1 MSDLNTHE
9 VLPTVSIAGPAGP
22 ATEGSPLAFTLTR
35 TGDLTDTLTVGLMAM
50 PGSAMMGM
58 DFTAPSQAT
67 FAAGEATTVV
77 NVMTTDDAMAE
88 GSESFTLQINPTPV
102 YNIGAPSMASGTI
115 SDNDGAPPPIMPVVT
130 ISATDGVG
138 TEALDGPD
146 FLFTFTRTGDLT
158 GPLAVSYNIM
168 ASFPTGAQPVQDFN
182 GGFSGSVTFAAGS
195 ATATLSL
202 EAFEDALVEGP
213 ESFTVS
219 VGPSAGYMTGFPSM
233 ATGTIEDNEAIP
245 VVSITPL
252 NAVKAEG
259 SGAFLPWTTYT
270 FTVTRTGPT
279 DQPLNVFFST
289 SGGVA
294 PATDGADLSG
304 GMISVFIPAGAS
316 SAVLTV
322 NAEPDDAFEADENFT
337 VTLTNPVGPAPGTS
351 LYTVSATEGSAS
363 GTILNDDAPGLPYV
377 LIDRTSV
384 DLFGMEGFGNTEMS
398 ITFLRTGDLSQALTA
413 NYSVLPSNSPMNR
426 PATPGVD
433 FTGDLSGTVTFAA
446 DEASATIRFQVTE
459 DMLSE
464 SPEGFSV
471 ELVDGVDYNLD
482 DKASVFL
489 TIHDNEPP
497 PVLPTV
503 SIAGPAG
510 PATEGSPLAFTLT
523 RTGDLTDTLTVGLM
537 AMPGSAMMGMDFTA
551 PSQATFAAGEATT
564 VVNVMT
570 TDDAMAEGTESFTLQ
585 INPTPV
591 YNIGAPSMASG
602 TISDNDGAPPPIM
615 PVVTISA
622 TDGVGTEALDGPDF
636 LFTFTRTGDLTGPL
650 TVNYN
655 ILPGTAPE
663 PGSTS
668 TAPSR
673 AQSPSR
679 PAAPPRR
686 LSLDAF
692 DDLAAEGPESFTVS
706 VAPPPPGGSYVVGAP
721 FTATGTITDN
731 DTGPPPVLPTVSI
744 AGPAGP
750 ATEGSPLAFT
760 LTRTGDLSGAL
771 NVALMSMAGTAIPGI
786 DYFVPTA
793 FFAAGEATATVN
805 VTTSDDLMV
814 EGSEMFSLQI
824 GASPNYN
831 IGAPAMA
838 SGTITDND
846 GGPPP
851 AELPVVTIAATDG
864 TGTETPDGPDFLF
877 TFTRTGDL
885 TGPLTVNYNIPPGTA
900 QPGIDFNG
908 PFSGSVTFAAG
919 SATAT
924 LSLDAFDDLAAEG
937 PESFTVSVEPPP
949 AGGGFVV
956 GAPITATGT
965 ITDNDR
971 GEPPVW

>member
-1 MSDLNTHE
+1 
-9 VLPTVSIAGPAGP
+9 
-22 ATEGSPLAFTLTR
+22 
-35 TGDLTDTLTVGLMAM
+35 
-50 PGSAMMGM
+50 
-58 DFTAPSQAT
+58 
-67 FAAGEATTVV
+67 
-77 NVMTTDDAMAE
+77 
-88 GSESFTLQINPTPV
+88 
-102 YNIGAPSMASGTI
+102 
-115 SDNDGAPPPIMPVVT
+115 
-130 ISATDGVG
+130 
-138 TEALDGPD
+138 
-146 FLFTFTRTGDLT
+146 
-158 GPLAVSYNIM
+158 
-168 ASFPTGAQPVQDFN
+168 
-182 GGFSGSVTFAAGS
+182 
-195 ATATLSL
+195 
-202 EAFEDALVEGP
+202 
-213 ESFTVS
+213 
-219 VGPSAGYMTGFPSM
+219 MTGFPSM

-252 NAVKAEG
+252 DAVKAEG
-259 SGAFLPWTTYT
+259 GGAFLPWTTYT

-279 DQPLNVFFST
+279 DQSLNVFFST

-304 GMISVFIPAGAS
+304 GMMSVFIPAGAS

-398 ITFLRTGDLSQALTA
+398 ITFVRTGDLSQALTA
-413 NYSVLPSNSPMNR
+413 SYSVLPSNSPMSR
-426 PATPGVD
+426 PATPGAD

-459 DMLSE
+459 DMVSE

-471 ELVDGVDYNLD
+471 ELVDGVDYNID

-564 VVNVMT
+564 VVNVIT
-570 TDDAMAEGTESFTLQ
+570 TDDAMAEGSESFTLQ

-622 TDGVGTEALDGPDF
+622 TDGVRTEALDGPDF

-655 ILPGTAPE
+655 IMSSFPTGAQPVQDFNGGFSGSVTFAAGSETAN
-663 PGSTS
+663 
-668 TAPSR
+668 
-673 AQSPSR
+673 
-679 PAAPPRR
+679 
-686 LSLDAF
+686 LSLEAFEDA
-692 DDLAAEGPESFTVS
+692 LAEGPESFTVS

-771 NVALMSMAGTAIPGI
+771 NVNLTSMPGTAIPGI
-786 DYFVPTA
+786 DYFAPLTA
-793 FFAAGEATATVN
+793 FFAAGEATAAVT
-805 VTTSDDLMV
+805 VTTSDDIMV

-831 IGAPAMA
+831 IGVPSMA
-838 SGTITDND
+838 SGTIADND

-851 AELPVVTIAATDG
+851 ANLPVVTIAATDG

-900 QPGIDFNG
+900 QPGIDFSSA
-908 PFSGSVTFAAG
+908 FSGSVTFAAG

-924 LSLDAFDDLAAEG
+924 LSLDAFEDALAEG
-937 PESFTVSVEPPP
+937 PESFTVSVAPPP
-949 AGGGFVV
+949 PGGSYVV
-956 GAPITATGT
+956 GAPFTATGT
-965 ITDNDR
+965 ITDNDT
-971 GEPPVW
+971 GPPPVLPTVSIAGPAGPATEGSPLAFTLTRTGDLSGALNVNLTSLGLAGGATTGIDYLAPLMAAFAPAKRAPS